1 VAVDTWTT
9 TYENESMLARL
20 GQGDRG
26 VRALLENGPADF
38 DPCCRVSGQDGLS
51 GMRFFPTSTRFR
63 VRRGAV
69 IAVLL
74 VLVFAVTASLAIQA
88 YTNARHHRAQA
99 DRVLRDYAALAA
111 ARVALAAAREIYF
124 AVTPPLKALEHAH
137 DGDKPLPDPKHL
149 HFDPMEKEFSIAPY
163 LRFTFSLDLKT
174 GELKTWGQPVP
185 PHVRQWM
192 ADTLPGHTRVVYDT
206 SWHMGSVLGQPDGER
221 RYVVYTVLRDAD
233 GVLRTAIGFE
243 AKPAALRPLVE
254 QAVDKFPLLPRPLIG
269 SVQYD
274 SMGSVIVTDRF
285 GIEIYRSAAQYTSP
299 FTARDTIGTDM
310 GDLFAHTTLREAV
323 ADQLIIG
330 GLPRSRLPLILSLLG
345 LTAVLIGIALF
356 QLRRESQLARLR
368 SDFISGVSHELRTP
382 LAQIR
387 MFSETLTL
395 GRVRSDDERRR
406 SLAIIDQEARRLTH
420 LVENLLHFSRSERQ
434 ATHITPE
441 PTRIAPLVQ
450 EVIDGFAPLAA
461 ARGATLAATVPGD
474 LIVPADPGA
483 VRQMLLN
490 LLDNAVKYGPA
501 GQQVRI
507 GAARENGFARLWVDD
522 GGPGIPRADRERVWV
537 RFWRLERDRDS
548 AVAGSGIGLAVVREL
563 ATLHHGRAFIDDTAP
578 ADGSAPGTRV
588 VIELPA

>member
-1 VAVDTWTT
+1 
-9 TYENESMLARL
+9 
-20 GQGDRG
+20 
-26 VRALLENGPADF
+26 
-38 DPCCRVSGQDGLS
+38 
-51 GMRFFPTSTRFR
+51 
-63 VRRGAV
+63 
-69 IAVLL
+69 

-163 LRFTFSLDLKT
+163 IRFTFSLDLKT
-174 GELKTWGQPVP
+174 GELKTWGQQVP
-185 PHVRQWM
+185 SHVRQWM

>member
-1 VAVDTWTT
+1 
-9 TYENESMLARL
+9 MK
-20 GQGDRG
+20 
-26 VRALLENGPADF
+26 
-38 DPCCRVSGQDGLS
+38 
-51 GMRFFPTSTRFR
+51 FFPSSTRFP
-63 VRRGAV
+63 VRRSAV

-74 VLVFAVTASLAIQA
+74 VLVFAVAAALAVQA
-88 YTNARHHRAQA
+88 NGSARHHRAQA

-111 ARVALAAAREIYF
+111 ARVAQVSAREMWY
-124 AVTPPLKALEHAH
+124 AVTPPLKALQRGHEAAPH
-137 DGDKPLPDPKHL
+137 KPLPAPKEL
-149 HFDPMEKEFSIAPY
+149 HFEPAMEGEFSIAPY
-163 LRFTFSLDLKT
+163 IRFTFRMDLKT
-174 GELKTWGQPVP
+174 GALSTWGPPVP
-185 PHVRQWM
+185 DHVRRWVT
-192 ADTLPGHTRVVYDT
+192 DTLPAHLRAVYDT
-206 SWHMGSVLGQPDGER
+206 TWHMGSVLGQPGGER
-221 RYVVYTVLRDAD
+221 RYIVYTALRGAD
-233 GVLRTAIGFE
+233 GTFRTAIGFE
-243 AKPAALRPLVE
+243 AKPAAMRPIVE
-254 QAVDKFPLLPRPLIG
+254 QAVGRFPLLPRPLTG
-269 SVQYD
+269 GVQYD
-274 SMGSVIVTDRF
+274 SMGSVIITDRF
-285 GIEIYRSAAQYTSP
+285 GVEIYRSAVQYTSP
-299 FTARDTIGTDM
+299 FTARDTVGTDM
-310 GDLFAHTTLREAV
+310 GDLFAHTTLREAL
-323 ADQLIIG
+323 ADRLIIG

-395 GRVRSDDERRR
+395 GRVRSEDERRR

-420 LVENLLHFSRSERQ
+420 LVENLLHFSRSERRT
-434 ATHITPE
+434 THITPE
-441 PTRIAPLVQ
+441 PTKLATLVQ

-461 ARGATLAATVPGD
+461 ARGATLAASVPDD

-501 GQQVRI
+501 GQEVRI
-507 GAARENGFARLWVDD
+507 GASRENGAARLWVED

-563 ATLHHGRAFIDDTAP
+563 ASLHHGRAFIDDTAP
-578 ADGSAPGTRV
+578 TGAGGTRV

>member
-1 VAVDTWTT
+1 
-9 TYENESMLARL
+9 MK
-20 GQGDRG
+20 G
-26 VRALLENGPADF
+26 
-38 DPCCRVSGQDGLS
+38 
-51 GMRFFPTSTRFR
+51 FPTSTRFR

-69 IAVLL
+69 IAMLL
-74 VLVFAVTASLAIQA
+74 VLVFAVAAALAVQA
-88 YTNARHHRAQA
+88 YGSARHHRAQA

-111 ARVALAAAREIYF
+111 ARVAQVSAREMWY
-124 AVTPPLKALEHAH
+124 AVTPPLKALQRGHEAAPH
-137 DGDKPLPDPKHL
+137 KPLPSPKEL
-149 HFDPMEKEFSIAPY
+149 HFEPAMEGEFSLAPY
-163 LRFTFSLDLKT
+163 IRFTFRMDLKT
-174 GELKTWGQPVP
+174 GVLTTSGPPVP
-185 PHVRQWM
+185 DQVRRWVT
-192 ADTLPGHTRVVYDT
+192 DTLPRHLRTVYDT
-206 SWHMGSVLGQPDGER
+206 SWHMGSVLGQPGGER
-221 RYVVYTVLRDAD
+221 RYIVYTALRDAS
-233 GVLRTAIGFE
+233 GKYGTAIGFE
-243 AKPAALRPLVE
+243 AKPAALRPIVE
-254 QAVDKFPLLPRPLIG
+254 QAVGRFPLLPRPLTG
-269 SVQYD
+269 GVQYD
-274 SMGSVIVTDRF
+274 SMGSVIITDRF
-285 GIEIYRSAAQYTSP
+285 GVEVYRSAVQYTSP
-299 FTARDTIGTDM
+299 FTARDTVGTDM
-310 GDLFAHTTLREAV
+310 GDLFAHTTLREEL
-323 ADQLIIG
+323 ADRLIIG

-420 LVENLLHFSRSERQ
+420 LVENLLHFSRSERRT
-434 ATHITPE
+434 THITPE
-441 PTRIAPLVQ
+441 PTRLAPLVQ

-461 ARGATLAATVPGD
+461 ARGATLAASVPED

-501 GQQVRI
+501 GQEIRI
-507 GAARENGFARLWVDD
+507 GASRENGAARLWVDD

-578 ADGSAPGTRV
+578 AAGAGTRV

>member
-1 VAVDTWTT
+1 
-9 TYENESMLARL
+9 
-20 GQGDRG
+20 
-26 VRALLENGPADF
+26 
-38 DPCCRVSGQDGLS
+38 
-51 GMRFFPTSTRFR
+51 MRFLPTSTRFR

-137 DGDKPLPDPKHL
+137 EGDKPLPDPKHL

-163 LRFTFSLDLKT
+163 IRFTFSLDLKT
-174 GELKTWGQPVP
+174 GELKTWGQQVP

-221 RYVVYTVLRDAD
+221 RYVVYTVLRDVD

-330 GLPRSRLPLILSLLG
+330 GLPRSRLSLILSLLG

-368 SDFISGVSHELRTP
+368 S
-382 LAQIR
+382 
-387 MFSETLTL
+387 
-395 GRVRSDDERRR
+395 
-406 SLAIIDQEARRLTH
+406 
-420 LVENLLHFSRSERQ
+420 
-434 ATHITPE
+434 
-441 PTRIAPLVQ
+441 
-450 EVIDGFAPLAA
+450 
-461 ARGATLAATVPGD
+461 
-474 LIVPADPGA
+474 
-483 VRQMLLN
+483 
-490 LLDNAVKYGPA
+490 
-501 GQQVRI
+501 
-507 GAARENGFARLWVDD
+507 
-522 GGPGIPRADRERVWV
+522 
-537 RFWRLERDRDS
+537 
-548 AVAGSGIGLAVVREL
+548 
-563 ATLHHGRAFIDDTAP
+563 
-578 ADGSAPGTRV
+578 
-588 VIELPA
+588 

>member
-1 VAVDTWTT
+1 V
-9 TYENESMLARL
+9 
-20 GQGDRG
+20 
-26 VRALLENGPADF
+26 
-38 DPCCRVSGQDGLS
+38 
-51 GMRFFPTSTRFR
+51 
-63 VRRGAV
+63 
-69 IAVLL
+69 
-74 VLVFAVTASLAIQA
+74 QA
-88 YTNARHHRAQA
+88 YGSARHHRAQA

-111 ARVALAAAREIYF
+111 ARVAQVSAREMWY
-124 AVTPPLKALEHAH
+124 AVTPPLKPLQRAH
-137 DGDKPLPDPKHL
+137 EAAPHKPLPGPKEL
-149 HFDPMEKEFSIAPY
+149 HFEPMEGEFSIAPY
-163 LRFTFSLDLKT
+163 IRFTFRMDLKT
-174 GELKTWGQPVP
+174 GVLETSGPPVP
-185 PHVRQWM
+185 DHVRRWVT
-192 ADTLPGHTRVVYDT
+192 DTLPAHLRMVYDT
-206 SWHMGSVLGQPDGER
+206 SWHMGSVLGQPGGER
-221 RYVVYTVLRDAD
+221 RYIVYTALRAAD
-233 GVLRTAIGFE
+233 GSFRTAIGFE
-243 AKPAALRPLVE
+243 AKPAAMRPIVE
-254 QAVDKFPLLPRPLIG
+254 QAVGRFPLLPRPLTG
-269 SVQYD
+269 GVQYD
-274 SMGSVIVTDRF
+274 SMGSVIITDRF
-285 GIEIYRSAAQYTSP
+285 GVEIYRSAVQYTSP
-299 FTARDTIGTDM
+299 FTARDTVGTDM
-310 GDLFAHTTLREAV
+310 GDLFAHTTLREAL
-323 ADQLIIG
+323 ADRLIIG

-420 LVENLLHFSRSERQ
+420 LVENLLHFSRSERRT
-434 ATHITPE
+434 AHITPE
-441 PTRIAPLVQ
+441 PTKLAPLVQ

-461 ARGATLAATVPGD
+461 ARGVTLAASVPDD

-501 GQQVRI
+501 GQEVRI
-507 GAARENGFARLWVDD
+507 GAYQENGAARLWVED

-563 ATLHHGRAFIDDTAP
+563 ATLHHGRAFIDDTPPTAGGG
-578 ADGSAPGTRV
+578 AGTRV